1 MGCMLWILMVIWYIH
16 NTDAKCRKTKGI
28 PHMCGTAFGH
38 IGETRMEKFHYD
50 GFWSHLIK
58 NHLTLATFLRKCE
71 VTKIPFTGHKERATN
86 LLVIIHF
93 DVCSPINVVASSG
106 FYLSSEMTQVDIW
119 ISTWWDVSLDL
130 LKSFERFSKWSR
142 NYCNKKNYVSAI
154 RLRKGIFELQV

>member
-1 MGCMLWILMVIWYIH
+1 
-16 NTDAKCRKTKGI
+16 
-28 PHMCGTAFGH
+28 MCGTAFGH

-50 GFWSHLIK
+50 GFQSHLIM
-58 NHLTLATFLRKCE
+58 NHLTLATFLRKSE

-119 ISTWWDVSLDL
+119 I
-130 LKSFERFSKWSR
+130 F
-142 NYCNKKNYVSAI
+142 A
-154 RLRKGIFELQV
+154 